1 MDFNTLGE
9 RVEMSLHFETGK
21 SVTSEVIYTP
31 SESLQDETSSMG
43 TVTMEDEWLDNRPK
57 TS

>member
-9 RVEMSLHFETGK
+9 YVEMPLHFGTGK
-21 SVTSEVIYTP
+21 SVKSKVIYTP